1 LENRLGFFKDP
12 SCFFLSVFT
21 FDFIVIFYFWEP
33 PNTLDGS
40 QAIEIGPH
48 FFFGSKCNL
57 NSGPHACEAHGL
69 LLEPCTQPFLL
80 WLYWRQGFAFCL
92 GWPGLWL
99 SYFMLPASW
108 HNRCTQEYPAI
119 GWEGVFGTFCQDWLW
134 NHKPPYLNLSS
145 S

>member
-69 LLEPCTQPFLL
+69 LLEPCTQPFFSCF
-80 WLYWRQGFAFCL
+80 LYRISQFLPEWASDHNPPSNASHV
-92 GWPGLWL
+92 PGLQMDTTTPSL
-99 SYFMLPASW
+99 FVEMGS
-108 HNRCTQEYPAI
+108 H
-119 GWEGVFGTFCQDWLW
+119 
-134 NHKPPYLNLSS
+134 
-145 S
+145 